1 MPGFLLHLGAQVKCL
16 HGGTATPASPNPRV
30 LVSGQPTALLSM
42 PYLIAGCALPPPIA
56 ANGPCVAGQWITGT
70 VRLTSNGQPLA
81 IFGGTSVCAPSG
93 TPLLPISAQTRAVA
107 T

>member
-1 MPGFLLHLGAQVKCL
+1 MPGPLLHLGAQVKCL

-30 LVSGQPTALLSM
+30 TVSGQPTALTTA

-56 ANGPCVAGQWITGT
+56 ANGPCVSGQWITGT
-70 VRLTSNGQPLA
+70 VRVTSNAQPLA
-81 IFGGTSVCAPSG
+81 ILGGTSVCVPSG
-93 TPLLPISAQTRAVA
+93 TPMLALSAQTRVVA